1 MKRGMQKGLKWIRV
15 GEGLGLGLE
24 LGGSVEHD
32 VNWGDRAE
40 ESNKGLKTQYS
51 DGQAWI
57 SGSPGSACTKI
68 GNLGFL
74 SKLASGLFWTR
85 SFSWVDHFL
94 ISHLASAAPGVS
106 ATTKNPTGK
115 YCW

>member
-1 MKRGMQKGLKWIRV
+1 MKRGRQKGLKWIRV
-15 GEGLGLGLE
+15 GEGLGLGHWART
-24 LGGSVEHD
+24 GARGSVEHD

-68 GNLGFL
+68 GNLEFP
-74 SKLASGLFWTR
+74 SKVAASLFWTR

-94 ISHLASAAPGVS
+94 IGICLSCS
-106 ATTKNPTGK
+106 
-115 YCW
+115 

>member
-1 MKRGMQKGLKWIRV
+1 MDT
-15 GEGLGLGLE
+15 GLGLE

-57 SGSPGSACTKI
+57 SGSPGSACTKNLESRISFKSGI
-68 GNLGFL
+68 GFILDKKF
-74 SKLASGLFWTR
+74 
-85 SFSWVDHFL
+85 
-94 ISHLASAAPGVS
+94 
-106 ATTKNPTGK
+106 
-115 YCW
+115 